1 MPDEQSTNNLSPTL
15 ESTFKFIE
23 ISTLEIISEIRNLK
37 ESKSTGTDNFPAKIL
52 KLSADIIGPSI
63 TKIFNIS
70 LKTEILFMSGK
81 WHGSYQFSYKS
92 DDKRKCENYR
102 PISILPIIAKFS
114 SDLNQVYSYLND
126 NSLLSKYQ
134 VGLRPKNSNLS
145 ALIQM
150 CDEWYA
156 NLDKGKLNGV
166 VFLDIRKAFDSINR
180 NILVNKLETQFGIS
194 NNELKCMV
202 QVIHYES

>member
-1 MPDEQSTNNLSPTL
+1 
-15 ESTFKFIE
+15 
-23 ISTLEIISEIRNLK
+23 
-37 ESKSTGTDNFPAKIL
+37 
-52 KLSADIIGPSI
+52 
-63 TKIFNIS
+63 
-70 LKTEILFMSGK
+70 MSGK

-92 DDKRKCENYR
+92 DDKRKCKNYR
-102 PISILPIIAKFS
+102 PISILPIIGKIFERS
-114 SDLNQVYSYLND
+114 VFNQVYSYLND
-126 NSLLSKYQ
+126 NSLLSKCQ
-134 VGLRPKNSNLS
+134 VCLRPKNSTMA

-202 QVIHYES
+202 QIIHYES